1 MMNIGK
7 EDVLNNYY
15 ELFKKKIGDI
25 PEKEELLDRWMNEL
39 EKQYYY
45 YLVMEDESYWE
56 RLVEYANKILEES
69 IYDIKRSY
77 ITDPYLDE
85 LYGMYFRIKK
95 LSCQKVLGS
104 NIHISSRRYNHSIEV
119 AKKNS
124 ELVKEFNKEDAMMY
138 LDSIIK
144 NIKYILTDRIE
155 EADSSIK
162 NFYNLHHTNNK
173 SHR

>member
-1 MMNIGK
+1 MNIGK
-7 EDVLNNYY
+7 EEIINNYY

-25 PEKEELLDRWMNEL
+25 PEKDELFDRWMKEL

-95 LSCQKVLGS
+95 LSYQKVLDS
-104 NIHISSRRYNHSIEV
+104 NITITSDEYDNLVEV
-119 AKKNS
+119 AKKNA

-155 EADSSIK
+155 EADSAIK